1 MDFLFAF
8 LDVFSGFEFGAF
20 VRTRGNGV
28 EAGASVGPIGASV
41 GPIGGS
47 VGPIG

>member
-8 LDVFSGFEFGAF
+8 FSLFSGFQVGDVAGA
-20 VRTRGNGV
+20 RGARF
-28 EAGASVGPIGASV
+28 EPGASVGPIGASV
-41 GPIGGS
+41 GPIGAS